1 MNRRLDIQKI
11 MEDENKAIYSKYAEN
26 SFPFIFWKTQMECM
40 SKDGNLKKGI
50 RWHPLII
57 KWCLYLKH
65 QSSKSYETLRQSGIS
80 LPSQR
85 TLRDS
90 NAVKA
95 GKSCK
100 LQVSVHS
107 GNDWSVTQCA
117 KKDENHF
124 TKYEQD
130 EEKNRSSTSKEQHHL
145 R

>member
-95 GKSCK
+95 GPGFSLEVDNQLLQAAK
-100 LQVSVHS
+100 LM
-107 GNDWSVTQCA
+107 
-117 KKDENHF
+117 
-124 TKYEQD
+124 
-130 EEKNRSSTSKEQHHL
+130 TS
-145 R
+145 